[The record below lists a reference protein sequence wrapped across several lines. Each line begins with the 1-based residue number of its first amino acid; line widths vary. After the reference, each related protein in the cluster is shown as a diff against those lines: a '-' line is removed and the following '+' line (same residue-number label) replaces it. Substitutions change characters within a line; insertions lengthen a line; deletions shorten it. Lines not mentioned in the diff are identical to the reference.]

1 MEIQTK
7 QLKRVD
13 LVEVSGR
20 IDGNSAPQLEATL
33 KSIADEERFRIVV
46 DLSGVTYVSSAGLRT
61 LVSYLKLCKRWNRGS
76 LRLTG
81 LQPQIKDVLDMAG
94 LVPLFDIYDNAVD
107 AVGSF

>member
-1 MEIQTK
+1 MEIQAK

-13 LVEVSGR
+13 LVEIAGR
-20 IDGNSAPQLEATL
+20 IDGNTAPQLERVL
-33 KSIADEERFRIVV
+33 KAITDEERFRIVV
-46 DLSGVTYVSSAGLRT
+46 DMSGVTYVSSAGLRT

-81 LQPQIKDVLDMAG
+81 LQPQIAAVFDMAG
-94 LVPLFDIYDNAVD
+94 LTPLFDVYANAVD